1 MRPSSPLRQSA
12 PRRRLVAVLDLADK
26 VPDLD
31 LGLFPSSADDDG
43 LPVDVK
49 VIDGP
54 VGRHVEGEARHVV
67 AVPQVLVDVGR
78 LGEVRLQ
85 VDGAAELRRR
95 PLVRVRR
102 PRVGRRRP
110 LVVVVDVVVDGL
122 VVRGGAGGPAVGLV
136 VLVHD
141 GPRAAVVEDGDGADR
156 VHKMVVVVWERG
168 GCTRLVQEDFRA
180 TEKKQLIIGSVLS
193 FPFKHEIICISGVK
207 SDWTTL

>member
-1 MRPSSPLRQSA
+1 MRPPAPLRQSA
-12 PRRRLVAVLDLADK
+12 PLRLVAFLDLADK

-95 PLVRVRR
+95 PLVRVWRR
-102 PRVGRRRP
+102 SRVGRRRP

-156 VHKMVVVVWERG
+156 VQQVVVVVERG

>member
-12 PRRRLVAVLDLADK
+12 PRRLLVAVLDLANK

-31 LGLFPSSADDDG
+31 LGLLPSAADDDG
-43 LPVDVK
+43 LPVDVE
-49 VIDGP
+49 VVDAP

-67 AVPQVLVDVGR
+67 AVPQVLVDVDR
-78 LGEVRLQ
+78 LGDVRPQ
-85 VDGAAELRRR
+85 VDGAVELRR
-95 PLVRVRR
+95 PLVRMRR
-102 PRVGRRRP
+102 PCVVRSWRP

-122 VVRGGAGGPAVGLV
+122 VVRGCGGGPAVGLV

-156 VHKMVVVVWERG
+156 VHQVVVVWERG
-168 GCTRLVQEDFRA
+168 GCTGLVQEDFRA
-180 TEKKQLIIGSVLS
+180 TEKKQLCIGSFLS